1 MRKETCLPALALY
14 IAGGSS
20 EKFKVQPCTTPSS
33 PSGLVLKEFFGG
45 HGVMSS
51 GWRQAGEVALE
62 EVELYED
69 PHRRTGCRESHDLAN
84 SIVQAQVMKE
94 VDNDVLNV
102 EWIACPCTTYCDWN
116 LQNGGTRTFQQPMG
130 EPTEKEAMGNT
141 LSNFGASLFER
152 ALLRGHFPIA
162 ESSGLSGRYPK
173 QWHLPAWQRILQRPD
188 VDFLEI
194 DMCGY
199 GLAPA
204 DQQDGRHF
212 YRHRTGL
219 AFPRHS
225 GFRTALFRL
234 CPGLSPTHH
243 HVPLKGA
250 RPGAD
255 VTRCTEAG
263 VYAP

>member
-1 MRKETCLPALALY
+1 
-14 IAGGSS
+14 
-20 EKFKVQPCTTPSS
+20 
-33 PSGLVLKEFFGG
+33 
-45 HGVMSS
+45 
-51 GWRQAGEVALE
+51 
-62 EVELYED
+62 
-69 PHRRTGCRESHDLAN
+69 
-84 SIVQAQVMKE
+84 
-94 VDNDVLNV
+94 
-102 EWIACPCTTYCDWN
+102 
-116 LQNGGTRTFQQPMG
+116 
-130 EPTEKEAMGNT
+130 MGNT

-152 ALLRGHFPIA
+152 ALRRGHFPIA

-263 VYAP
+263 VYAPQFVQAVVQALQSLLTVGGRAFNSATGQSWRGSAE